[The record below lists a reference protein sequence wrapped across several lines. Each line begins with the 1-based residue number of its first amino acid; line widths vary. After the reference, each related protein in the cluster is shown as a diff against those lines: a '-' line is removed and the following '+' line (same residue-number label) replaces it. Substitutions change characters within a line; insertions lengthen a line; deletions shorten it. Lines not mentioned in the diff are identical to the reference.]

1 MNSKFNYKQM
11 KYFKPNRKKK
21 IMNFNNN
28 KINNNKFKIK
38 IKKYFSQMK
47 MKKKFLLK
55 ILLFSHKNKLII
67 VIN

>member
-1 MNSKFNYKQM
+1 M

-38 IKKYFSQMK
+38 IKKNFSQMK
-47 MKKKFLLK
+47 MKKKVLLK